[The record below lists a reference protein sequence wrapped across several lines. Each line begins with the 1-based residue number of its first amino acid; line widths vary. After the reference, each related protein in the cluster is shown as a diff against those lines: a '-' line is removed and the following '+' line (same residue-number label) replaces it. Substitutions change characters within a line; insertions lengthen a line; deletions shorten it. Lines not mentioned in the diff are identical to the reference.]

1 MFYPTVRDNL
11 FSDFDS
17 VLSSL
22 IQPSKAR
29 EYSTTSSYIHPRANI
44 SKDKEGYQVS
54 LAAPGLSRG
63 DFNIEVFDNVLTVS
77 SENNVKNEN
86 SVRQEYSYSK
96 FSRSWS
102 LPEVANVENITAE
115 YRAGILNV
123 NIPIEDVNINKKKKI
138 EVN

>member
-1 MFYPTVRDNL
+1 MFYPTVRDNF

-22 IQPSKAR
+22 IQPSKTR
-29 EYSTTSSYIHPRANI
+29 RYSTASSHINPRANI
-44 SKDKEGYQVS
+44 SKDNEGYQVS

-63 DFNIEVFDNVLTVS
+63 DFNIEVLDNVLTIS

-102 LPEVANVENITAE
+102 LPEAANIENITAE
-115 YRAGILNV
+115 YQAGILNV
-123 NIPIEDVNINKKKKI
+123 NIPVEDVTINKTRKI
-138 EVN
+138 EVK

>member
-1 MFYPTVRDNL
+1 MFNPIVRDSF

-17 VLSSL
+17 IFNSVSRPSRQYRVLTG
-22 IQPSKAR
+22 QVNPK
-29 EYSTTSSYIHPRANI
+29 ANI
-44 SKDKEGYQVS
+44 SKDELGYQIS

-63 DFNIEVFDNVLTVS
+63 DFDIEISENVLTIS

-86 SVRQEYSYSK
+86 SLRQEYSFSK

-102 LPEVANVENITAE
+102 LPENTVVDNVTADYE
-115 YRAGILNV
+115 AGILNV
-123 NIPIEDVNINKKKKI
+123 NIPVEDVTINKTKKI